1 MDNHPYIRFV
11 DTHTEGIGSHD
22 DSHLVLLPGFLA
34 LIFYR
39 WQESCMIEGA
49 LDAIL
54 VEQGG
59 NLLGTFPA
67 SGIDDGRA
75 FCASQDM
82 HHLVDLVAYGAYDIC
97 QILALKTHFEHILLL
112 EMQFFL
118 YVVDNVWC
126 SRSGKGKDR
135 GVGFHIPDAGNIQV
149 GRTEIVAPL
158 ADTMGF
164 IYSDETHR
172 YMAQFGL
179 ENLGGESFG

>member
-82 HHLVDLVAYGAYDIC
+82 HHLVELIAYGAYDIC
-97 QILALKTHFEHILLL
+97 QVLALKTHFEHILLL
-112 EMQFFL
+112 EMQFSCMSL
-118 YVVDNVWC
+118 TT
-126 SRSGKGKDR
+126 SGVAVAVR
-135 GVGFHIPDAGNIQV
+135 ARIGV
-149 GRTEIVAPL
+149 L
-158 ADTMGF
+158 GF
-164 IYSDETHR
+164 ISL
-172 YMAQFGL
+172 MLAIFK
-179 ENLGGESFG
+179 